1 MMITGCA
8 AVQRAAIGPP
18 VVEVDARAIEAPPPR
33 PRAPLRVPDGATRF
47 ALHPEGSRFQ
57 VRSGDLFGTYLSDF
71 TRYHGLLAVA
81 GPAAERGQIA
91 IDIEMASLRSES
103 KIVTAIL
110 QYEFLEIDDHPRAR
124 IEGTLRPTGR
134 APDERVVEGT
144 LDLHGVRRGISF
156 TGTLRRDGEGYRFA
170 STFDLDR
177 RPFAIRRHDGF
188 DWTTRDDIR
197 VMIDLQATRE
207 RVFAEEVEP

>member
-1 MMITGCA
+1 VLTTGCGG
-8 AVQRAAIGPP
+8 VQRATIGAP
-18 VVEVDARAIEAPPPR
+18 VVEVVSAPL
-33 PRAPLRVPDGATRF
+33 PRASSLPANAATRF

-71 TRYHGLLAVA
+71 TKYHGLLALEPD
-81 GPAAERGQIA
+81 GKRGHLA

-110 QYEFLEIDDHPRAR
+110 QYEFLEVDDHPRAR
-124 IEGTLRPTGR
+124 IEGDLRPTNGP
-134 APDERVVEGT
+134 PDERMVEGT
-144 LDLHGVRRGISF
+144 LDLHGVRRGIAF
-156 TGTLRRDGEGYRFA
+156 KGTLRRDGDAYRFS

-177 RPFAIRRHDGF
+177 KPFAIARHDGF

-197 VMIDLQATRE
+197 VLIDLQATRE
-207 RVFAEEVEP
+207 HVFAEEVTP